1 MAPSLPSQPCNTEE
15 TVTQNK
21 VYQETD
27 KQFFELVQTLPKDQG
42 WMIPTLVQYQG
53 FWYPPISVFKGVLL
67 MQNHFRSRP
76 NDIFM
81 ASFLKSGTTWLKAIL
96 FATMKRDEFEFATHP
111 LLTTGPHDC
120 FPFLDS
126 YICDSDVEA
135 LPSPRLFATHS
146 AYSILPKSITDSD
159 CKIVYI
165 SRNPKDVFV
174 SQYLFVQKLRPQM
187 LPPLTMEEAFEL
199 FCRGVSEYGPF
210 FDHVLGYWKASLE
223 FPEKILFLKYE
234 EMKKEPARHIK
245 KLAEFLG
252 KPFSEEEEKDGVI
265 EQVVKLCSFDNLT
278 SLEVNKS
285 GTSNFIPEMVVHNT
299 NFFRKG
305 QVGDSKNHLTP
316 EMIARLDQIT
326 EEKLKGTGFTFG
338 EAKKY

>member
-15 TVTQNK
+15 TVTQNE

-27 KQFFELVQTLPKDQG
+27 KQFFQLVQTLPKGPG
-42 WMIPTLVQYQG
+42 WMTPTLVQYQG
-53 FWYPPISVFKGVLL
+53 FWYPPISVFKGLLL
-67 MQNHFRSRP
+67 MQNHFTSRP

-81 ASFLKSGTTWLKAIL
+81 ASFIKTGTTWLKAIL
-96 FATMKRDEFEFATHP
+96 FATMKRHEYEFATHP

-126 YICDSDVEA
+126 YICQSDVEA

-146 AYSILPKSITDSD
+146 AYSLLPKSITDSD

-174 SQYLFVQKLRPQM
+174 SQYLFAQKLRPQM
-187 LPPLTMEEAFEL
+187 LPPVTMEEAFEL

-223 FPEKILFLKYE
+223 FPERILFLKFE
-234 EMKKEPARHIK
+234 EMKKEPAKQIK
-245 KLAEFLG
+245 KLA
-252 KPFSEEEEKDGVI
+252 D
-265 EQVVKLCSFDNLT
+265 FDNLT

-285 GTSNFIPEMVVHNT
+285 GTSNFIPEIVVHNT

-305 QVGDSKNHLTP
+305 EVGDSKNHLTP
-316 EMIARLDQIT
+316 EMITQLDQIT

-338 EAKKY
+338 KSKKY